1 MILFQCQA
9 QLEIPVT
16 EDLQF
21 TRSVVE
27 SIAPKA
33 RQRPPLFKPRIP
45 QYRLQVPG
53 LFGTLVN
60 DRVKILVTVK
70 LSVCVTMSVCLCV
83 YVCVSV
89 FLCACVRA
97 CVRACVHACLNEPAR
112 HCMSKNIPFLY
123 QMNLC
128 TGLNEH
134 IPLMSWALVIWCRLI
149 AVPGVPRLPVTTS
162 R

>member
-60 DRVKILVTVK
+60 VRVKILVTVK
-70 LSVCVTMSVCLCV
+70 HSVCVSMSVCLCV

-89 FLCACVRA
+89 FLCACLRA
-97 CVRACVHACLNEPAR
+97 CVPTCLRACVPACLRACVPACLR
-112 HCMSKNIPFLY
+112 AC
-123 QMNLC
+123 
-128 TGLNEH
+128 
-134 IPLMSWALVIWCRLI
+134 
-149 AVPGVPRLPVTTS
+149 VPACLRACLSV
-162 R
+162 